1 MSKPLAGVRV
11 LEIAAWTFVPAAGAI
26 MADLGAEVIK
36 VEPPEGEPQRALRNL
51 LNLDKNGPNPFLE
64 IPNRGKKSITVD
76 LQHPKGRD
84 VVLDIARN
92 SDVFLTSYLPKVR
105 TKMGID
111 VKDIRGVNEKII
123 YVRGTGWGSQG
134 PYVNVGG
141 YDAAAA
147 YATSGLGF
155 KFTLPGK
162 PPLGQPAA
170 FFDLAGGNTIAGAIS
185 TALFHRLNTGESSIV
200 DVSLMN
206 VGMWQLAPD
215 IVMAPFAKEQSNAQP
230 DRFEPGNPLTNTY
243 PTKDGRWLT
252 LVLLQADRFWAE
264 LCKVIG
270 RENLIDDERFKDAA
284 VRYQNRRACV
294 EALDEAF
301 TSATLAEWQK
311 RFEGFSGV
319 WAPYINFAEVHQH
332 PQIEPNGFLPEVEGH
347 DGNKFRL
354 VAPPAHFNEVPT
366 APAGPAPEIGQHTEE
381 ILLDSGLD
389 WDQIGA
395 YRESGVLG

>member
-36 VEPPEGEPQRALRNL
+36 VEPPEGDPQRALRNL

-111 VKDIRGVNEKII
+111 VKDIRGVNENII

-147 YATSGLGF
+147 YATSGLGY

-243 PTKDGRWLT
+243 PGLGR
-252 LVLLQADRFWAE
+252 
-264 LCKVIG
+264 
-270 RENLIDDERFKDAA
+270 
-284 VRYQNRRACV
+284 
-294 EALDEAF
+294 
-301 TSATLAEWQK
+301 S
-311 RFEGFSGV
+311 
-319 WAPYINFAEVHQH
+319 
-332 PQIEPNGFLPEVEGH
+332 
-347 DGNKFRL
+347 
-354 VAPPAHFNEVPT
+354 
-366 APAGPAPEIGQHTEE
+366 
-381 ILLDSGLD
+381 
-389 WDQIGA
+389 
-395 YRESGVLG
+395 